1 MGGGSTQI
9 TFIPDG
15 PLLAHMFS
23 LRIAGRIYDLYSHS
37 YLNFGKDYMDRRI
50 KEYLIKTNPPGPSYY
65 NPCLLLSK
73 IYTVI

>member
-9 TFIPDG
+9 TFVPDG

-23 LRIAGRIYDLYSHS
+23 LRIAGKIYDLYSHS

-50 KEYLIKTNPPGPSYY
+50 KEYLIQQNPSAKTIL
-65 NPCLLLSK
+65 NPCSLESK
-73 IYTVI
+73 AHVV